1 MLISAPQI
9 VGTEVWRFCSEV
21 GQRKDCRIS
30 SQSDASII
38 SVAVTHLKPH
48 RIIYSHVIPE
58 RLQTCRK
65 ANMSLKD
72 RYIYIYILLSGS
84 DCQLAVLAWGNIVIC
99 FLCLTPVHHAG
110 QISLSAT
117 GPSGGQINSVIDGT
131 QNTLSSFMNLKQQL
145 WHWQIKCTVQ
155 TDRSQTESFWK
166 TFEVM
171 LFTSVKL

>member
-1 MLISAPQI
+1 MFSSPAKQVIDSIKSNMLDEFVMLISAPQI

-72 RYIYIYILLSGS
+72 RYIYIYCCL
-84 DCQLAVLAWGNIVIC
+84 VLIV
-99 FLCLTPVHHAG
+99 
-110 QISLSAT
+110 
-117 GPSGGQINSVIDGT
+117 N
-131 QNTLSSFMNLKQQL
+131 
-145 WHWQIKCTVQ
+145 
-155 TDRSQTESFWK
+155 
-166 TFEVM
+166 
-171 LFTSVKL
+171 